1 MNTHITHTDR
11 QESWISLDASETVTA
26 DELAR
31 ASGLS
36 ADQLNELVEYGALM
50 PVAACSAAQE
60 PDRLFS
66 ATYVIT
72 LRAAC
77 HVQRD
82 FDLDL
87 FTAGLLVGY
96 LMRIDALER
105 QIQSLHAQSTAHAGN
120 TKAQHVG

>member
-1 MNTHITHTDR
+1 MEH
-11 QESWISLDASETVTA
+11 QESWMSLEATETVTA

-36 ADQLNELVEYGALM
+36 AEQLNELVEYGALM
-50 PVAACSAAQE
+50 PVVVRSDGPE

-66 ATYVIT
+66 ANYVLT
-72 LRAAC
+72 LRTAC

-96 LMRIDALER
+96 LMRIDTLER
-105 QIQSLHAQSTAHAGN
+105 QVQSLHAQST
-120 TKAQHVG
+120 HVDDR

>member
-1 MNTHITHTDR
+1 MDH
-11 QESWISLDASETVTA
+11 QESWISLDASQTITA
-26 DELAR
+26 NELAR

-50 PVAACSAAQE
+50 PLAACSAVQE
-60 PDRLFS
+60 SDRLFS
-66 ATYVIT
+66 ATYVFS

-96 LMRIDALER
+96 LMRIDTLER
-105 QIQSLHAQSTAHAGN
+105 QVQSLQAQSIAHAGN
-120 TKAQHVG
+120 TKAHHVD